1 MGGQKGDF
9 RGRVYII
16 MTDSLCCM
24 AETNI
29 KKSNFPPIKKLCVF
43 FFKKSV
49 SLVHWYLWFISRSS
63 EIILMDSYTDSCLS
77 AVVWGFVP

>member
-43 FFKKSV
+43 FFLRNQFHWSTGTYGSFPEAVKS
-49 SLVHWYLWFISRSS
+49 F
-63 EIILMDSYTDSCLS
+63 
-77 AVVWGFVP
+77 